1 MRARWFLAVLASC
14 FLSGCIERRF
24 VIDSVDAEGHPLA
37 AKVFINGAPVS
48 NTLAD
53 APFVYHGKYEFLL
66 VKDGYETLS
75 VVQHVRTP
83 WWQIPPLDLFVEA
96 ILPFQFREVRR
107 YRYVMQLRKEVR
119 AADLLQRGGELRLQG
134 QQIAEPGRVLPPA
147 PTPVPTRPPS
157 TTTTSPVPG
166 ATMPRAQ

>member
-1 MRARWFLAVLASC
+1 MRTRWFLAVLASS
-14 FLSGCIERRF
+14 LLTGCIERRF
-24 VIDSVDAEGHPLA
+24 VIDSVDAAGNPLA
-37 AKVFINGAPVS
+37 AKVFINGAPVG

-75 VVQHVRTP
+75 VVQQVRTP
-83 WWQIPPLDLFVEA
+83 WWEIPPLDLFVEA

-107 YRYVMQLRKEVR
+107 YRYTMQLRKDVR
-119 AADLLQRGGELRLQG
+119 AADLLQRGGELRIQG

-147 PTPVPTRPPS
+147 PTPVPALPPP
-157 TTTTSPVPG
+157 TTSPAP
-166 ATMPRAQ
+166 AAPMPRAQ